1 MVDFTT
7 KNNWAGFNFAKK
19 SIDMKKIINVARTKG
34 LVLLSIFLFVSIF
47 AAAQGKRVRTGG
59 QGVSS
64 SQTQGT
70 AQNRPA
76 YKQASG
82 QTVTTAGG
90 QKVAMAQQ
98 PQLLEPVEISG
109 SLKTM
114 LKSDHMTFCNIP
126 LNLNI
131 DDFADRLE
139 DADFE
144 YEDDQS
150 EDLYVNGISNVDVYS
165 GIFPSMAV
173 TAYIHY
179 RKDRMV
185 YRVELQTNSNSDENT
200 KILFNNWHKRL
211 KVYVDGGE
219 GDNVEDPIAF
229 SKSGPEMYYITFF
242 PGDNCT
248 ADVKGWIILRIVY
261 KDKTDSNYDENHS
274 SFVTVDYI
282 DAQIIPADVKAAWG
296 L

>member
-1 MVDFTT
+1 
-7 KNNWAGFNFAKK
+7 
-19 SIDMKKIINVARTKG
+19 MKKIVDIAVIKG
-34 LVLLSIFLFVSIF
+34 LLVLSVFCFVS
-47 AAAQGKRVRTGG
+47 ATALAQGKRVRTGG

-114 LKSDHMTFCNIP
+114 LKSDYMTFCNIP
-126 LNLNI
+126 FNLELTE
-131 DDFADRLE
+131 FEKKLE
-139 DADFE
+139 NADFE
-144 YEDDQS
+144 YEDEQS

-173 TAYIHY
+173 TAYVHFT
-179 RKDRMV
+179 KEKKV
-185 YRVELQTNSNSDENT
+185 YRVELQTKSNSDENSR
-200 KILFNNWHKRL
+200 ILFNNWHKRL

-261 KDKTDSNYDENHS
+261 KDKTDSDYDENHS

>member
-1 MVDFTT
+1 
-7 KNNWAGFNFAKK
+7 
-19 SIDMKKIINVARTKG
+19 MKKIINVARTKG

-114 LKSDHMTFCNIP
+114 LKSDYMTFCNIP
-126 LNLNI
+126 FNLDINI
-131 DDFADRLE
+131 FGDKLIE
-139 DADFE
+139 ADFE
-144 YEDDQS
+144 YEDEQT
-150 EDLYVNGISNVDVYS
+150 EDLFLDGYGNVDVFS

-173 TAYIHY
+173 TAYVHFT
-179 RKDRMV
+179 KEKKV
-185 YRVELQTNSNSDENT
+185 YRVELQTKSNSDENSR
-200 KILFNNWHKRL
+200 ILFNNWHKRL

-261 KDKTDSNYDENHS
+261 KDKTDSDYDENHS

>member
-1 MVDFTT
+1 
-7 KNNWAGFNFAKK
+7 
-19 SIDMKKIINVARTKG
+19 MKRLALLAV
-34 LVLLSIFLFVSIF
+34 LVMITVGGYSQNRS
-47 AAAQGKRVRTGG
+47 RVRTGG
-59 QGVSS
+59 QTTVQNQP
-64 SQTQGT
+64 SQTK
-70 AQNRPA
+70 N
-76 YKQASG
+76 KQ
-82 QTVTTAGG
+82 QTITTTGG
-90 QKVAMAQQ
+90 QKVTVA
-98 PQLLEPVEISG
+98 PQTQRLEPVEISG

-114 LKSDHMTFCNIP
+114 LKSDYMTFCNIP
-126 LNLNI
+126 FNL
-131 DDFADRLE
+131 DVAEFEDKLE

-144 YEDDQS
+144 YEDEQT
-150 EDLYVNGISNVDVYS
+150 EDLFLDGYGNVDVFS

-173 TAYIHY
+173 TAYVHFT
-179 RKDRMV
+179 KEKKV
-185 YRVELQTNSNSDENT
+185 YRVELQTKSNSDENSR
-200 KILFNNWHKRL
+200 ILFNNWHKRL

-261 KDKTDSNYDENHS
+261 KDKTDSDYDENHS

-296 L
+296 F

>member
-1 MVDFTT
+1 
-7 KNNWAGFNFAKK
+7 
-19 SIDMKKIINVARTKG
+19 MKKIINVAKTKG

-70 AQNRPA
+70 AQNRLA

-114 LKSDHMTFCNIP
+114 LKSDYMTFCNIP
-126 LNLNI
+126 FNLDINI
-131 DDFADRLE
+131 FGNKLIE
-139 DADFE
+139 ADFE
-144 YEDDQS
+144 YEDEQT
-150 EDLYVNGISNVDVYS
+150 EDLFLDGYGNVDVYS

-173 TAYIHY
+173 TAYVHFT
-179 RKDRMV
+179 KEKKV
-185 YRVELQTNSNSDENT
+185 YRVELQTKSNSDENSR
-200 KILFNNWHKRL
+200 ILFNNWHKRL

-261 KDKTDSNYDENHS
+261 KDKTDSDYDENHS

>member
-1 MVDFTT
+1 
-7 KNNWAGFNFAKK
+7 
-19 SIDMKKIINVARTKG
+19 MKKIINVARTKG

-114 LKSDHMTFCNIP
+114 LKSDYMTFCNIP
-126 LNLNI
+126 FNLDINI
-131 DDFADRLE
+131 FGDKLIE
-139 DADFE
+139 ADFE
-144 YEDDQS
+144 YEDEQT
-150 EDLYVNGISNVDVYS
+150 EDLFLDGYGNVDVFS

-173 TAYIHY
+173 TAYVHFT
-179 RKDRMV
+179 KEKKV
-185 YRVELQTNSNSDENT
+185 YRVELQTKSNSDENSR
-200 KILFNNWHKRL
+200 ILFNNWHKRL

-261 KDKTDSNYDENHS
+261 KDKTDSDYDENHS

-296 L
+296 F

>member
-1 MVDFTT
+1 
-7 KNNWAGFNFAKK
+7 
-19 SIDMKKIINVARTKG
+19 MKKIINVARTKG

-114 LKSDHMTFCNIP
+114 LKSDYMTFCNIP
-126 LNLNI
+126 FNLDINI
-131 DDFADRLE
+131 FGDKLIE
-139 DADFE
+139 ADFE
-144 YEDDQS
+144 YEDEQT
-150 EDLYVNGISNVDVYS
+150 EDLFLDGYGNVDVYS

-173 TAYIHY
+173 TAYVHFT
-179 RKDRMV
+179 KEKKV
-185 YRVELQTNSNSDENT
+185 YRVELQTKSNSDENSR
-200 KILFNNWHKRL
+200 ILFNNWHKRL

-261 KDKTDSNYDENHS
+261 KDKTDSDYDENHS

-282 DAQIIPADVKAAWG
+282 DAQTIPAEVKASWG

>member
-1 MVDFTT
+1 MLQH
-7 KNNWAGFNFAKK
+7 KAKG
-19 SIDMKKIINVARTKG
+19 SGREAR
-34 LVLLSIFLFVSIF
+34 VF
-47 AAAQGKRVRTGG
+47 Q
-59 QGVSS
+59 
-64 SQTQGT
+64 
-70 AQNRPA
+70 A

-219 GDNVEDPIAF
+219 GDNVEEPIAF
-229 SKSGPEMYYITFF
+229 SQSGPGIYNITFF
-242 PGDNCT
+242 PEENSK
-248 ADVKGWIILRIVY
+248 ADVKGWILLRIVY
-261 KDKTDSNYDENHS
+261 KDKTDSDYDENHS

-282 DAQIIPADVKAAWG
+282 DAQTIPAEVKASWG
-296 L
+296 T

>member
-1 MVDFTT
+1 
-7 KNNWAGFNFAKK
+7 
-19 SIDMKKIINVARTKG
+19 MKKIINVARTKG

-70 AQNRPA
+70 AQNRLA

-114 LKSDHMTFCNIP
+114 LKSDYMTFCNIP
-126 LNLNI
+126 FNLDINI
-131 DDFADRLE
+131 FGDKLIE
-139 DADFE
+139 ADFE
-144 YEDDQS
+144 YEDEQT
-150 EDLYVNGISNVDVYS
+150 EDLFLDGYGNVDVYS

-173 TAYIHY
+173 TAYVHFT
-179 RKDRMV
+179 KEKKV
-185 YRVELQTNSNSDENT
+185 YRVELQTKSNSDENSR
-200 KILFNNWHKRL
+200 ILFNNWHKRL

-261 KDKTDSNYDENHS
+261 KDKTDSDYDENHS

>member
-1 MVDFTT
+1 
-7 KNNWAGFNFAKK
+7 
-19 SIDMKKIINVARTKG
+19 MKKIINVARTKG

-70 AQNRPA
+70 AQNRLA

-126 LNLNI
+126 FNLYVHE
-131 DDFADRLE
+131 FEKKLK

-173 TAYIHY
+173 TAYVHFT
-179 RKDRMV
+179 KEKKV
-185 YRVELQTNSNSDENT
+185 YRVELQTKSNSDENSR
-200 KILFNNWHKRL
+200 ILFNNWHKRL

-261 KDKTDSNYDENHS
+261 KDKSDSDYDENHS

-282 DAQIIPADVKAAWG
+282 DAQTIPAEVKASWG

>member
-1 MVDFTT
+1 
-7 KNNWAGFNFAKK
+7 
-19 SIDMKKIINVARTKG
+19 MKKIINVARTKG

-82 QTVTTAGG
+82 RTVTTAGG

-219 GDNVEDPIAF
+219 GDNVESNSF
-229 SKSGPEMYYITFF
+229 FKVRSGNVLYNFL
-242 PGDNCT
+242 PG
-248 ADVKGWIILRIVY
+248 R
-261 KDKTDSNYDENHS
+261 
-274 SFVTVDYI
+274 
-282 DAQIIPADVKAAWG
+282 
-296 L
+296 

>member
-1 MVDFTT
+1 
-7 KNNWAGFNFAKK
+7 
-19 SIDMKKIINVARTKG
+19 
-34 LVLLSIFLFVSIF
+34 
-47 AAAQGKRVRTGG
+47 
-59 QGVSS
+59 
-64 SQTQGT
+64 
-70 AQNRPA
+70 
-76 YKQASG
+76 
-82 QTVTTAGG
+82 
-90 QKVAMAQQ
+90 MAQQ

-150 EDLYVNGISNVDVYS
+150 EDLYVNGIFNVDVYS

-261 KDKTDSNYDENHS
+261 KDKTDSDYDENHS

-296 L
+296 F

>member
-1 MVDFTT
+1 
-7 KNNWAGFNFAKK
+7 
-19 SIDMKKIINVARTKG
+19 MKKIINVARTKG

-47 AAAQGKRVRTGG
+47 AAAQSKRVRTGG

-114 LKSDHMTFCNIP
+114 LKSDYMTFCNIP
-126 LNLNI
+126 FNLDINI
-131 DDFADRLE
+131 FGDKLIE
-139 DADFE
+139 ADFE
-144 YEDDQS
+144 YEDEQT
-150 EDLYVNGISNVDVYS
+150 EDLFLDGYGNVDVYS

-173 TAYIHY
+173 TAYVHFT
-179 RKDRMV
+179 KEKKV
-185 YRVELQTNSNSDENT
+185 YRVELQTKSNSDENSR
-200 KILFNNWHKRL
+200 ILFNNWHKRL

-261 KDKTDSNYDENHS
+261 KDKTDSDYDENHS

>member
-1 MVDFTT
+1 
-7 KNNWAGFNFAKK
+7 
-19 SIDMKKIINVARTKG
+19 MKKIINVARTKG

-114 LKSDHMTFCNIP
+114 LKSDYMTFCNIP
-126 LNLNI
+126 FNLDINI
-131 DDFADRLE
+131 FGDKLIE
-139 DADFE
+139 ADFE
-144 YEDDQS
+144 YEDEQT
-150 EDLYVNGISNVDVYS
+150 EDLFLDGYGNVDVYS

-173 TAYIHY
+173 TAYVHFT
-179 RKDRMV
+179 KEKKV
-185 YRVELQTNSNSDENT
+185 YRVELQTNSNSDENSR
-200 KILFNNWHKRL
+200 ILFNNWHKRL

-261 KDKTDSNYDENHS
+261 KDKTDSDYDENHS

-296 L
+296 F

>member
-1 MVDFTT
+1 
-7 KNNWAGFNFAKK
+7 
-19 SIDMKKIINVARTKG
+19 MKKIINVARTKG

-114 LKSDHMTFCNIP
+114 LKSDYMTFCNIP
-126 LNLNI
+126 FNLDINI
-131 DDFADRLE
+131 FGDKLIE
-139 DADFE
+139 ADFE
-144 YEDDQS
+144 YEDEQT
-150 EDLYVNGISNVDVYS
+150 EDLFLDGYGNVDVYS

-173 TAYIHY
+173 TAYVHFT
-179 RKDRMV
+179 KEKKV
-185 YRVELQTNSNSDENT
+185 YRVELQTKSNSDENSR
-200 KILFNNWHKRL
+200 ILFNNWHKRL

-261 KDKTDSNYDENHS
+261 KDKTDSDYDENHS

>member
-1 MVDFTT
+1 
-7 KNNWAGFNFAKK
+7 
-19 SIDMKKIINVARTKG
+19 MKKIINVARTKG

-144 YEDDQS
+144 YEDEQT
-150 EDLYVNGISNVDVYS
+150 EDLFLDGYGNVDVFS

-173 TAYIHY
+173 TAYVHFT
-179 RKDRMV
+179 KEKKV
-185 YRVELQTNSNSDENT
+185 YRVELQTKSNSDENSR
-200 KILFNNWHKRL
+200 ILFNNWHKRL

-248 ADVKGWIILRIVY
+248 ANVKGWIILRIVY

-274 SFVTVDYI
+274 SIVTVDYI

>member
-1 MVDFTT
+1 
-7 KNNWAGFNFAKK
+7 
-19 SIDMKKIINVARTKG
+19 MKKIINVARTKG

-82 QTVTTAGG
+82 QTVTTEGG

-114 LKSDHMTFCNIP
+114 LKSDYMTFCNIP
-126 LNLNI
+126 FNLDINI
-131 DDFADRLE
+131 FGDKLIE
-139 DADFE
+139 ADFE
-144 YEDDQS
+144 YEDEQT
-150 EDLYVNGISNVDVYS
+150 EDLFLDGYGNVDVFS

-173 TAYIHY
+173 TAYVHFT
-179 RKDRMV
+179 KEKKV
-185 YRVELQTNSNSDENT
+185 YRVELQTKSNSDENSR
-200 KILFNNWHKRL
+200 ILFNNWHKRL

-261 KDKTDSNYDENHS
+261 KDKTDSDYDENHS

-296 L
+296 F